1 MDFGNAF
8 GLMNPTGADPFAIG
22 NLFRS
27 NPDAAA
33 AMLASTGTPP
43 PSQGQGF
50 GDWLQTAFGPPAQG
64 ASPLAAPGAGGQGE
78 PMFPPMAT
86 PPRPGT
92 PTAAGVASDVGS
104 LFPGPP
110 SGYFGQNQPP
120 PPTAPAYGAP
130 GQGGDAL
137 MQRTGLPEQ
146 LTPLNTQPIPGEP
159 IPLPQARPE
168 MPGSPLDIT
177 SDLQKTA
184 QTPLGTQE
192 APKPYGNQLKDALA
206 ALKAPPRPES
216 NILKASAPTL
226 PHPAAM
232 PKDAAAGIIAAL
244 TRQNPAQALLLSK
257 ALGGLR

>member
-1 MDFGNAF
+1 MEFGDAF
-8 GLMNPTGADPFAIG
+8 GLMNPQGADPFALG
-22 NLFRS
+22 SLFRS

-33 AMLASTGTPP
+33 QMLASTGTPP

-50 GDWLQTAFGPPAQG
+50 GDWLQSAFGQPPPA
-64 ASPLAAPGAGGQGE
+64 LFPGQ
-78 PMFPPMAT
+78 
-86 PPRPGT
+86 PGT
-92 PTAAGVASDVGS
+92 PPAPA
-104 LFPGPP
+104 P
-110 SGYFGQNQPP
+110 SGLPAQAGDVTRMFATSQGAFPTPGFGGAQPP
-120 PPTAPAYGAP
+120 PPEAPAYGAP

-146 LTPLNTQPIPGEP
+146 LTPLNTQPLPGEP
-159 IPLPQARPE
+159 IPLPQARPA

-177 SDLQKTA
+177 SDLQKTGG

-206 ALKAPPRPES
+206 ALKAPAKPES

-226 PHPAAM
+226 PHTAAM